1 MAEKVKILIADDSQ
15 TSLMILCEEFKPY
28 YEVVTAG
35 DGEECLRT
43 LKHYTDIELVV
54 LDLLM
59 PEMTGFNVLEKM
71 AADDRLAR
79 IPVIAISASDNNDDL
94 IDALDLGAYDV
105 MPKPINLPIL
115 RHKIQNLLTR
125 RITAK
130 ESQGVQIRNRFIAN
144 IEVDEKTGI
153 YNRRSFIRKTRELLN
168 ANPTKRYIII
178 RYDIDGFKVLNDV
191 YGVDEC
197 DRILKS
203 IGDTFKKKTEDFE
216 ECVYGRWES
225 DHFVIC
231 MRLDDFHRLHVA
243 DHYMDP
249 PSIIPNLQI
258 SLRMGVYVIDDPSL
272 DVALMCDRA
281 FLALKTIKDNFTRN
295 IAFYDDTMRLSLIEK
310 QQLVNEM
317 NQALDSSQFTIY
329 LQPQY
334 NYLTGALHGAEALV
348 RWIHPEKGI
357 IPPIKF
363 IPLFEQ
369 NGFITHL
376 DKFVWEEACRYQR
389 KWLNMGIGICPIS
402 VNVSRTDICSMNVA
416 EHFKYLVD
424 KYSLPTSSIHIEITE
439 SAYIDNPSLLIGA
452 VRHLRDA
459 GFCVEMDDFGSGYS
473 SLNTLKD
480 VPVDML
486 KLDMKFIESEGRE
499 GRGGP
504 ILSSVVRMSKWLKL
518 PIIAEGVETQS
529 QAEFL
534 KSIGCMYMQ
543 GYYFAKPMPAA
554 DYEGILSGAER
565 ELKINEP
572 FYDDVDNAMEF
583 LNSNSQAN
591 RIFNSFVGGA
601 AIIEYDGEEVEA
613 MRVNDRFFDVLET
626 DRSEYT
632 DRTHNLLEW
641 FDQINCEKIKKT
653 IAKAVISG
661 REVFCEVS
669 SNKIHEEREI
679 WLRAGVRVLVSNV
692 DRYLMFLT
700 IENITERMSL
710 LAVNL
715 KLTDQMSA
723 IINNIPGGVADL
735 EIDSSMTF
743 RILGAN
749 EKNAQMFGYTNEE
762 YMREFGKNMLGAVY
776 PDDMEKVRNAGA
788 SLYSGQNS
796 SFNIRF
802 RHICRNGAWRWVT
815 MIGNRT
821 RHSKTAI
828 YVTTLLLD
836 IDEQVRA
843 EQRAAGNERE
853 FARRERLFDVML
865 ESTPYGV
872 VQVLIT
878 DDSYEFRTCNTNA
891 WKYLN
896 YDNREQFIDELIASN
911 FKINE
916 MAENIDE
923 IQEGLTAVLV
933 GEDQQTFVFDAV
945 RVAHDGTEVLLHNI
959 VKKIVV
965 DNEIHYLQHLYI
977 PVESPNKP
985 PEWFFKRF

>member
-1 MAEKVKILIADDSQ
+1 MAEKLKILIADDSQ
-15 TSLMILCEEFKPY
+15 TSLMILSEEFKPY
-28 YEVVTAG
+28 YEVITAG
-35 DGEECLRT
+35 DGEECLKT
-43 LKHYTDIELVV
+43 LKHYTDIELVI

-71 AADDRLAR
+71 SADDRLSA
-79 IPVIAISASDNNDDL
+79 IPVIAISASDNTDDL

-105 MPKPINLPIL
+105 MPKPINLPLL
-115 RHKIQNLLTR
+115 RHKVQNLLTR
-125 RITAK
+125 RIETK
-130 ESQGVQIRNRFIAN
+130 EDQVSSPHSRFIAN

-153 YNRRSFIRKTRELLN
+153 YNRRTFCRKTRELLN

-191 YGVDEC
+191 YGVDDC

-203 IGDTFKKKTEDFE
+203 IGDTFKKKAENFS

-258 SLRMGVYVIDDPSL
+258 TLRMGVYVIDDPSIE
-272 DVALMCDRA
+272 VALMCDRA
-281 FLALKTIKDNFTRN
+281 FLALKTIKDNYTRT

-317 NQALDSSQFTIY
+317 NQALDGAQFTIY

-357 IPPIKF
+357 IPPGKF

-416 EHFKYLVD
+416 EHFTYLVD
-424 KYSLPTSSIHIEITE
+424 KYSLPTSAIHIEITE
-439 SAYIDNPSLLIGA
+439 STYVDNPSLLISS

-480 VPVDML
+480 VPVDLL

-518 PIIAEGVETQS
+518 PIIAEGVETQA
-529 QAEFL
+529 QAEYL
-534 KSIGCMYMQ
+534 KSIGCIYMQ
-543 GYYFAKPMPAA
+543 GYYFARPMPAG
-554 DYEGILSGAER
+554 DYENILSGAER
-565 ELKINEP
+565 ELKISEP
-572 FYDDVDNAMEF
+572 YYDDDDNAMEF

-601 AIIEYDGEEVEA
+601 AIIEYDGTEVEA
-613 MRVNDRFFDVLET
+613 MRINDRFFEVLET
-626 DRSEYT
+626 DRGEYS

-661 REVFCEVS
+661 REVFCEVC

-679 WLRAGVRVLVSNV
+679 WIRAGVRVLVSNV

-723 IINNIPGGVADL
+723 IINNIPGGIADL
-735 EIDSSMTF
+735 EIDSSMNF
-743 RILGAN
+743 IVLGAN

-762 YMREFGKNMLGAVY
+762 YMREFGADLLGAVY
-776 PDDMEKVRNAGA
+776 PDDLEKVRSAGM

-796 SFNIRF
+796 SFTVNF
-802 RHICRNGAWRWVT
+802 RHICRNGAWRWVK

-828 YVTTLLLD
+828 YVTTIMLD

-843 EQRAAGNERE
+843 EQRAAGLERE
-853 FARRERLFDVML
+853 YARREKLFDTML
-865 ESTPYGV
+865 ESSPYGV

-878 DDSYEFRTCNTNA
+878 EEGYDFRTCNTNA

-896 YDNREQFIDELIASN
+896 YQSREQFIDDLMENN
-911 FKINE
+911 FNLME
-916 MAENIDE
+916 TADNMDE
-923 IQEGLTAVLV
+923 IREGILEVLN
-933 GEDQQTFVFDAV
+933 GADQQQFVFDTV
-945 RVAHDGTEVLLHNI
+945 RTCHDGQEIRLHNI
-959 VKKIVV
+959 VKKIVFE
-965 DNEIHYLQHLYI
+965 NEINYLQHLYI
-977 PVESPNKP
+977 PVDHPNRP
-985 PEWFFKRF
+985 PNWA